1 MVFLA
6 SKESIISRIVSSLT
20 KDKKLTSKEHKQA
33 IMRARF
39 DKTPMPIEE
48 RYKLHKGKI
57 LDNRDD
63 NYIDLRKPKFDFTNR
78 ARNKVLV
85 HNKRQTKNVS
95 WTPKH
100 NTFFD
105 KINSE
110 RNKEIIIKSS
120 RLIVESILKI
130 TGGNLDMKQLD
141 NLSGFLSLVVSESL
155 SSVFKDEVRIADS
168 IKTFISVGK
177 KVYKVLVYINEKYE
191 TVFAEDYKLANED
204 DINDFYQF
212 KLKHVKAIRH
222 YYGGPENM
230 GNINSDRTE
239 KRTSIL
245 EKFTR
250 KNQDSIEQIENL
262 VGEKLKDPQII
273 TQALTCSGFAKE
285 YNDVSNDKILDHDG
299 LATFGDALL
308 RALISESL
316 FMNDPSITP
325 GSLTDE
331 KRMLENNP
339 ELQSIGKQLKID
351 TILFQ
356 RNNEI
361 NGNKKLAT
369 AIEAL
374 IGAIYLSNGHESAR
388 KFVDKYIIKQG

>member
-1 MVFLA
+1 
-6 SKESIISRIVSSLT
+6 
-20 KDKKLTSKEHKQA
+20 
-33 IMRARF
+33 MRARY
-39 DKTPMPIEE
+39 DKTPIPIEE
-48 RYKLHKGKI
+48 RFKLHKEKI

-63 NYIDLRKPKFDFTNR
+63 NYNDTKKPRIGYISRTR
-78 ARNKVLV
+78 SKVLV
-85 HNKRQTKNVS
+85 HNKRQTRNVS
-95 WTPKH
+95 WVPKH
-100 NTFFD
+100 NTVFD

-120 RLIVESILKI
+120 RLIVESILRI
-130 TGGNLDMKQLD
+130 TGGNLDKNQLD

-155 SSVFKDEVRIADS
+155 SSAFKDEVRIIDS
-168 IKTFISVGK
+168 IKAFISVGK
-177 KVYKVLVYINEKYE
+177 KVYKILVYINDKYE
-191 TVFAEDYKLANED
+191 TVFSENYELASEN
-204 DINDFYQF
+204 DINDFCQF
-212 KLKHVKAIRH
+212 KLKHAIAIRD

-230 GNINSDRTE
+230 GNINNDRTE
-239 KRTSIL
+239 RRTTIL
-245 EKFTR
+245 DEFTQ
-250 KNQDSIEQIENL
+250 KNQDNIEQLENL

-308 RALISESL
+308 KALISESL
-316 FMNDPSITP
+316 FRNEPSITR

-339 ELQSIGKQLKID
+339 ELQSIGKQLRIQ

-374 IGAIYLSNGHESAR
+374 IGAIYLSNGHESVR

>member
-1 MVFLA
+1 MA
-6 SKESIISRIVSSLT
+6 NKKSIISRIVSSFSKNKELT
-20 KDKKLTSKEHKQA
+20 PKEHKQA

-39 DKTPMPIEE
+39 DDSPTPIKKRYKVQKKRILENRDSVIILSKTPHSFSRNNTQIKSLK
-48 RYKLHKGKI
+48 RTTQFQ
-57 LDNRDD
+57 DNKNTIWIPR
-63 NYIDLRKPKFDFTNR
+63 
-78 ARNKVLV
+78 
-85 HNKRQTKNVS
+85 HNS
-95 WTPKH
+95 L
-100 NTFFD
+100 FD

-120 RLIVESILKI
+120 RLIVENILKA
-130 TGGNLDMKQLD
+130 TSGNLDKNKLD
-141 NLSGFLSLVVSESL
+141 NLSGFLSLVVSESI
-155 SSVFKDEVRIADS
+155 SSIFKDEVRVVDS
-168 IKTFISVGK
+168 IKTFISVGEN
-177 KVYKVLVYINEKYE
+177 VYKIYVYINEKYE

-212 KLKHVKAIRH
+212 KLKHANAIRH

-230 GNINSDRTE
+230 GKINSDRTV
-239 KRTSIL
+239 KRISIL
-245 EKFTR
+245 DEFTR
-250 KNQDSIEQIENL
+250 KNQDSIEQLENL

-285 YNDVSNDKILDHDG
+285 YNDVSNHKILDHDG

-308 RALISESL
+308 KALISESL
-316 FMNDPSITP
+316 FKNDPSITR

-374 IGAIYLSNGHESAR
+374 IGAIYLSNGHETVR

>member
-6 SKESIISRIVSSLT
+6 SKKSIISRIVSSLT
-20 KDKKLTSKEHKQA
+20 KNKKLTSKEHKQA

-48 RYKLHKGKI
+48 RYKLHKRKI

-63 NYIDLRKPKFDFTNR
+63 NYIDLKKPKIDFTNR
-78 ARNKVLV
+78 ARDKVLV

-130 TGGNLDMKQLD
+130 TGGNLDKKQLD

-155 SSVFKDEVRIADS
+155 SSAFKDEVRIADS

-212 KLKHVKAIRH
+212 KLKHTKAIRH

-230 GNINSDRTE
+230 GNINSDRTV

-245 EKFTR
+245 DEFTR
-250 KNQDSIEQIENL
+250 KNQDSIEQLENL
-262 VGEKLKDPQII
+262 VGEKLKDSQII

-308 RALISESL
+308 KALISESL
-316 FMNDPSITP
+316 FKNDPSITR

-361 NGNKKLAT
+361 SGNKKLAT

-374 IGAIYLSNGHESAR
+374 IGAIYLSNGHETVR